1 MLIVP
6 NTKGEY
12 DYRSKEGVFQ
22 VRKNK
27 VGGVGKLSFIELF
40 LSHVLI

>member
-12 DYRSKEGVFQ
+12 DYRSKGVFQ

-27 VGGVGKLSFIELF
+27 VVGIGKLSFIELF